1 MAKMTIRECMDAAYQ
16 LLNEYSIAGEVV
28 HLSYN
33 DQADLEN
40 RMVNLINA
48 AQMEIAKTVK
58 PIHES
63 ATFVVDDDNFRTG
76 WQALHMPYNFDS
88 INDVRFVKDEKHP
101 YKMPEFERTSRYR
114 QLEDQTIYFPTDV
127 KGTYIVEYNRYPIRY
142 SADVDKDTGLD
153 NTPDTHEAIPYYVAS
168 MLAIDDHQYAYAAFN
183 NEWEK
188 RLARMDS
195 KVPHVE
201 SGDVD
206 DVYGFN
212 RFYGVW

>member
-1 MAKMTIRECMDAAYQ
+1 MDAAYQ

-40 RMVNLINA
+40 RMINLINA

-58 PIHES
+58 PIDE
-63 ATFVVDDDNFRTG
+63 TTLFVVDADNFKTG
-76 WQALHMPYNFDS
+76 WQSIPRPYNFDTIES
-88 INDVRFVKDEKHP
+88 VRFIEEDNRP
-101 YKMPEFERTSRYR
+101 GRTPEFYRTSRYR
-114 QLEDQTIYFPTDV
+114 QTADGTIFLPTDQ
-127 KGTYIVEYNRYPIRY
+127 KGTYVIEYRRFPIRY
-142 SADVDKDTGLD
+142 QKDVDKETGLD

-168 MLAIDDHQYAYAAFN
+168 MLAIDDNQYAYAAFQ

-195 KVPHVE
+195 RQAHAE
-201 SGDVD
+201 FDEVD

>member
-48 AQMEIAKTVK
+48 AQMEIAKTVR
-58 PIHES
+58 PIDEM
-63 ATFVVDDDNFRTG
+63 ATFVVDDHNFRKG
-76 WQALHMPYNFDS
+76 WETIPLPYNFDRIVS
-88 INDVRFVKDEKHP
+88 VRFLEEGDRPWRE
-101 YKMPEFERTSRYR
+101 PEFYRTNRYR
-114 QLEDQTIYFPTDV
+114 QLEDGTLYFPTDR
-127 KGTYIVEYNRYPIRY
+127 KGTYVVEYQRFPIRY
-142 SADVDKDTGLD
+142 SADVDKNTGLD

-168 MLAIDDHQYAYAAFN
+168 MLAIDDNQYAYAAFQ

-188 RLARMDS
+188 QLARMNN
-195 KVPHVE
+195 KPPHVE
-201 SGDVD
+201 SGMVD
-206 DVYGFN
+206 DAYGFN
-212 RFYGVW
+212 HFHGVW